1 MNKISAMVIV
11 VACLVGLAVAVSL
24 VWRRSD
30 SSTVQNQFNPD
41 AIDLQKQRLV
51 ERITSNEISGNAR
64 RTADV
69 SVSIDL
75 ERDWATYRK
84 SPDGGDALQSIIC
97 GAAQPN
103 VSSDA
108 RSKLIQGMLEF
119 SGLSEKEQERRVKA
133 VIEIAESVGSP
144 EIIGQILKCY
154 PRLSGKVKSTTIA
167 RVAIIDVSGFLNL
180 AVQMANT
187 INRNNPDEI
196 KALNEGVAIIAVL
209 DKEVASK
216 FTEMLSPDLRKLV
229 DFSVGR

>member
-1 MNKISAMVIV
+1 MNKITAMVIV

-30 SSTVQNQFNPD
+30 SSTVQNQFNPE
-41 AIDLQKQRLV
+41 AIDVQKQRLV
-51 ERITSNEISGNAR
+51 EQITSNEISGNAR

-69 SVSIDL
+69 GISIDL
-75 ERDWATYRK
+75 ERDWAAYRK
-84 SPDGGDALQSIIC
+84 SPDGGDALQSIIR

-108 RSKLIQGMLEF
+108 RSKLVQGMLEF
-119 SGLSEKEQERRVKA
+119 SGILEEEQGRRVKA
-133 VIEIAESVGSP
+133 VTEIAESVGSP

-154 PRLSGKVKSTTIA
+154 PRLPGKVKSTTVA
-167 RVAIIDVSGFLNL
+167 RAAIIDVPGFRDL

-196 KALNEGVAIIAVL
+196 KALNEGVAMIAVL

-216 FTEMLSPDLRKLV
+216 FTEMLSPELRKLV